1 MPAALYD
8 DHCVKSTVCDGRA
21 GGDLTR
27 GGGRGPGGLGA
38 GGRLGGAG
46 GRGTERQQV
55 PSSPVQMPR
64 SSRYLWMDIWGG
76 FDRQYDGKYN
86 AEPAVA
92 GQRDSSYPR
101 ARNTRM
107 GGHTG

>member
-1 MPAALYD
+1 
-8 DHCVKSTVCDGRA
+8 
-21 GGDLTR
+21 
-27 GGGRGPGGLGA
+27 
-38 GGRLGGAG
+38 
-46 GRGTERQQV
+46 
-55 PSSPVQMPR
+55 
-64 SSRYLWMDIWGG
+64 MDIWGG